1 MWGFRKPGLKDVIL
15 VGGSFWDGASEDG
28 VELREADDKSG
39 AGPDVLDAA
48 DVVGGT
54 EEDEAFGLAAVDAT
68 CFAAELFILA
78 SSA

>member
-1 MWGFRKPGLKDVIL
+1 M
-15 VGGSFWDGASEDG
+15 GGSFWDGASEDG
-28 VELREADDKSG
+28 VEELREADDKSG

-48 DVVGGT
+48 DVVAGT

-68 CFAAELFILA
+68 CFAAELFIWA